1 MLTIWQLL
9 DHVSM
14 MNMDPSRA
22 YLLDITQHYIGGFS
36 KTAGGPP
43 DIFHSYLGLA
53 SLALMKKDGI
63 KDFDVGLCCSQD
75 ITDRIVLAQGGLH
88 RAQARSWAEDGFWDA
103 INAATL

>member
-1 MLTIWQLL
+1 VLTASQLL

-14 MNMDPSRA
+14 MKMDPSRA

-53 SLALMKKDGI
+53 SLALMGKDGI

-75 ITDRIVLAQGGLH
+75 ITDRIVLARAGLDQ
-88 RAQARSWAEDGFWDA
+88 AQERSWAEDGFWQA
-103 INAATL
+103 INSSTP